1 MTHPFH
7 RGTILMLVLLSLLV
21 CSHARAGTL
30 AERVREHTFAN
41 GLKLLVVER
50 HTSPTFAAYISIG
63 VGAVDEDSSTRGV
76 AHLLEHMLFK
86 GTETIG
92 TRDYRQEKPI
102 LEEIARVGGRID
114 ALKNDP
120 KADSAELERLRRRL
134 AELQQRHRP
143 LVVKDEFSRIY
154 GENGGVG
161 YNAFTSKDTTTYTV
175 QLPAN
180 RLELWARLEADR
192 MRNPVLREFYTEREV
207 IKEERRRSYDSR
219 PSGMLYETLLANAF
233 TVHPYRNP
241 IIGWPSDIDN
251 LTLEETESFLHR
263 YYAPVNTVIAL
274 VGDVEF
280 DHAVDVVGLTFGT
293 IPAGTPVPPVIA
305 VEPPQRGEKRVEI
318 RFDAEP
324 RLAIA
329 FHKPTLPA
337 KDDYIFDLID
347 LILGQGRVSRL
358 YREVVE
364 KRQLAAGISTYGAP
378 GARYD
383 NLFVIS
389 ATPRKPHTVE
399 EVEQAIMAELERLR
413 STAVSDSEIERAL
426 NRLRAD
432 HLRSMRS
439 NAGLARSLTYYQL
452 VAGDWRYLDRYGQ
465 VVSTLTAEDV
475 RRVAEEYFRPENRT
489 VVILRRQG
497 EVR

>member
-1 MTHPFH
+1 MLRFVL
-7 RGTILMLVLLSLLV
+7 RCLLLLVLICPLWDTG
-21 CSHARAGTL
+21 RALAGPL
-30 AERVREHTFAN
+30 AERVREHVFAN
-41 GLKLLVVER
+41 GLRLLVVER

-63 VGAVDEDSSTRGV
+63 VGSVDEDSHTRGV
-76 AHLLEHMLFK
+76 AHLLEHMRFK
-86 GTETIG
+86 GTRTIG
-92 TRDYRQEKPI
+92 TRDFAAEKP
-102 LEEIARVGGRID
+102 LLDEIARVGERLD

-120 KADSAELERLRRRL
+120 KADPAEIDRLRQKL

-192 MRNPVLREFYTEREV
+192 MKNPVLREFYTEREV

-219 PSGMLYETLLANAF
+219 PDGLLYETLIANAF

-251 LTLEETESFLHR
+251 LTLKETEDFLHR

-274 VGDVEF
+274 VGDVDF
-280 DHAVDVVGLTFGT
+280 GQAVEIVGRYFGA
-293 IPAGTPVPPVIA
+293 IPAGTPVPPVTVI
-305 VEPPQRGEKRVEI
+305 EPPQRGEKRIEI
-318 RFDAEP
+318 HFDAEP

-337 KDDYIFDLID
+337 RDDYVFDLID

-364 KRQLAAGISTYGAP
+364 KRQLATSLSTYGAP

-389 ATPRKPHTVE
+389 AVPRRPHTVE
-399 EVEQAIMAELERLR
+399 EVERAIYAELDRLR
-413 STAVSDSEIERAL
+413 REPVGRDEIERAL
-426 NRLRAD
+426 NRLRTD
-432 HLRSMRS
+432 RLRSMQS

-452 VAGDWRYLDRYGQ
+452 VAGDWRYLDRYDE
-465 VVSTLTAEDV
+465 VVSTLNADDV
-475 RRVAEEYFRPENRT
+475 RRVAQKYFRPENRT
-489 VVILRRQG
+489 VVILRRNG
-497 EVR
+497 EVQ